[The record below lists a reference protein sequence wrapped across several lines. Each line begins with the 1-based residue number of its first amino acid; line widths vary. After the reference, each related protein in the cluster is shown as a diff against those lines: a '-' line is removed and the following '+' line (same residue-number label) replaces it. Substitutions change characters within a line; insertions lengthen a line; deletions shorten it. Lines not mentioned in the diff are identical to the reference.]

1 MKISAI
7 ILAAGSGSRTGL
19 KINKVLY
26 EIKGRKVIDFALD
39 SLKRYSIIDEI
50 IFVVSENDFNYFE
63 NEYKDRVDLIVIGG
77 RERQDSVYKALNKAK
92 NEIVLIHDGARPYIP
107 EHSMREIIDNLGV
120 EDVMTLGVPVKD
132 TIQEIAGNRVVKTLK
147 RSSLIAT
154 QTPQVFKK
162 QLLLDSHN
170 LALKDRFIGT
180 DDTSLVEKYF
190 KKQAF
195 VIKGDYRNLKLTTLD
210 DIKLLEVILWSEL
223 ETVLIYTGW
232 KRDTD

>member
-26 EIKGRKVIDFALD
+26 EIKGKKVIEFALD
-39 SLKRYSIIDEI
+39 SLKRYDIIDEI
-50 IFVVSENDFNYFE
+50 ILVVSENDYEYFIKE
-63 NEYKDRVDLIVIGG
+63 YNEHVDLIITGG
-77 RERQDSVYKALNKAK
+77 KERQNSVYKALNKAK

-107 EHSMREIIDNLGV
+107 DHSMKEIITKLDV

-132 TIQEIAGNRVVKTLK
+132 TIQEVTGNRVVKTLK

-170 LALKDRFIGT
+170 LAIQDRFIGT

-210 DIKLLEVILWSEL
+210 DIKLLEVIL
-223 ETVLIYTGW
+223 
-232 KRDTD
+232 